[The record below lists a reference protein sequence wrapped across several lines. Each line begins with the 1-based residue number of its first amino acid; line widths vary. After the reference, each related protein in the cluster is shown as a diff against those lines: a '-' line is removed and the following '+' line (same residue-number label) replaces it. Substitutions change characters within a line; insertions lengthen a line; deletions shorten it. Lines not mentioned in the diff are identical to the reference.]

1 MTPKPK
7 AAAKPKPKAKAKA
20 AVPPA
25 PAMMPAAVDAREVR
39 ALKAKLAAA
48 EGRKLTQAQTRD
60 AAWYDKQQAEAII
73 TDALSEIPKGLF
85 CQMAGRQQKVIDEQ
99 ADRYDLPIDGPSI
112 DLFSAIKAYHDLIT
126 ANARFIRPADD
137 AELVD
142 AGELSIDDAMHHDL
156 QTEKLRQEVIKL
168 RQSNERLAIQVTRDR
183 GDSIDRRALREML
196 AWLSTRLEGF
206 GQQLRRAADGAEAQK
221 TLNEFLE
228 HLAEECEQGV
238 LRV

>member
-1 MTPKPK
+1 MTAKPKAPSKAKPK
-7 AAAKPKPKAKAKA
+7 AAPDLMPT
-20 AVPPA
+20 A
-25 PAMMPAAVDAREVR
+25 PDARVVR
-39 ALKAKLAAA
+39 ALKAKLAEA
-48 EGRKLTQAQTRD
+48 EGKKLTQAQARD
-60 AAWYDKQQAEAII
+60 VAWYDKQLAESII
-73 TDALSEIPKGLF
+73 TDAMREIPKGVF

-99 ADRYDLPIDGPSI
+99 ADRYDLPIDGPTI
-112 DLFSAIKAYHDLIT
+112 DLFAAIKAYHDLIT

-142 AGELSIDDAMHHDL
+142 AGELSLEDAMHHDL

-183 GDSIDRRALREML
+183 GDSIDRRSLREML

-206 GQQLRRAADGAEAQK
+206 GQQLRRASDGAEAQK

-228 HLAEECEQGV
+228 HLAEECEKGV

>member
-1 MTPKPK
+1 MTS
-7 AAAKPKPKAKAKA
+7 KPKAKATPKA
-20 AVPPA
+20 APDLA
-25 PAMMPAAVDAREVR
+25 PVVADARVIK

-48 EGRKLTQAQTRD
+48 EGKKLTQAQSRD
-60 AAWYDKQQAEAII
+60 VAWYDKQQADSII
-73 TDALSEIPKGLF
+73 TDALSEIPKGVF

-99 ADRYDLPIDGPSI
+99 ADRYDLPIDGPTI
-112 DLFSAIKAYHDLIT
+112 DLFDAIRAYHDLIT
-126 ANARFIRPADD
+126 ANARYLRPADD
-137 AELVD
+137 AAMAD
-142 AGELSIDDAMHHDL
+142 AGELDLDEAEHHQL
-156 QTEKLRQEVIKL
+156 ATEKIRQEVIKL